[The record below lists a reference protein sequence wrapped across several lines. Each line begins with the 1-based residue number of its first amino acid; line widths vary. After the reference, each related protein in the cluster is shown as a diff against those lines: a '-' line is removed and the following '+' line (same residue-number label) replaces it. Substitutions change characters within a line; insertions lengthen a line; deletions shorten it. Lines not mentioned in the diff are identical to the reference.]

1 MKILK
6 HFSKAIIA
14 LILAFSMITLA
25 ACDVFDGLFGGGSGD
40 GNEYTVT
47 LVVDGGT
54 LSDELD
60 SYTSGTET
68 SLPTATKEHYSFV
81 GWFENSDLSGN
92 PVSKIAE
99 KETGDKTYY
108 AKWSPDSYLVKF
120 VIDGADYASS
130 LNSYAYGVETTL
142 PLPDDRTGYTF
153 NGWYAN
159 SALTGGKV
167 SKIAAGEYG
176 FKTYYGEWKS
186 TSVTPPTPDKK
197 KYTVNL
203 VVPSG
208 AKLEFTLTEYT
219 EGEGAVLPNVTQ
231 SGYTFGGWYLN
242 SSYSGAAYTEISKT
256 DTGNK
261 TFYAKMTPVASGSLE
276 ISGFGGY
283 EEGAYV
289 EFKQV
294 SGVSSYTVEYK
305 KVGASSFTAIDSELI
320 RVGKDGTVR
329 ADIVGVSAGEYT
341 VQVKAGGKTAT
352 KNVTVT
358 SYDRSGYAHFNYTSG
373 VGAYKDDGTP
383 KSGATIVYVTEENKN
398 TVTAGGYTGLV
409 KNLQNANKLQ
419 PLIVRIVGT
428 VGAAT
433 WNKLEENN
441 SKPLEPADVV
451 GMNGTKLIDKYGI
464 TVGSTSSKEITQAT
478 LIKDKMN
485 TLNLYPSAYNGEKC
499 EELLGL
505 SSKIK
510 YDSSKKEFDS
520 CWNDCSISGAEN
532 ITVEGIGADAKIFQ
546 WGMTFKKSNSV
557 EVRNITFD
565 DYTED
570 ACSFE
575 GSSTI
580 TNVDNFET
588 KNIWIHNNT
597 FLEGMNYWDVCN
609 EQDKHD
615 GDGSTDFKGVSYVT
629 ISYNHYVETHKTG
642 LIGGSNSHLQANI
655 TFHHNYYESCKSR
668 LPLARQANMH
678 MYNNYY
684 HGTTGTSISLRA
696 KAYAFIEYCYFD
708 GAVMIEIRSLTSK
721 DEDVKT
727 YGVAKVFNCLM
738 KGSGYSYNDMPAS
751 EMPKDN
757 KLHEP
762 FICVVTDRAATV
774 ANNNS
779 FSKDF
784 DTNSSKFYYDSTS
797 KQSKVTNLIKDVNT
811 IPQIIPTV
819 AGVHKN

>member
-1 MKILK
+1 M
-6 HFSKAIIA
+6 
-14 LILAFSMITLA
+14 
-25 ACDVFDGLFGGGSGD
+25 
-40 GNEYTVT
+40 
-47 LVVDGGT
+47 
-54 LSDELD
+54 
-60 SYTSGTET
+60 
-68 SLPTATKEHYSFV
+68 
-81 GWFENSDLSGN
+81 
-92 PVSKIAE
+92 
-99 KETGDKTYY
+99 
-108 AKWSPDSYLVKF
+108 
-120 VIDGADYASS
+120 
-130 LNSYAYGVETTL
+130 
-142 PLPDDRTGYTF
+142 
-153 NGWYAN
+153 
-159 SALTGGKV
+159 
-167 SKIAAGEYG
+167 
-176 FKTYYGEWKS
+176 
-186 TSVTPPTPDKK
+186 
-197 KYTVNL
+197 
-203 VVPSG
+203 
-208 AKLEFTLTEYT
+208 
-219 EGEGAVLPNVTQ
+219 
-231 SGYTFGGWYLN
+231 
-242 SSYSGAAYTEISKT
+242 
-256 DTGNK
+256 
-261 TFYAKMTPVASGSLE
+261 
-276 ISGFGGY
+276 
-283 EEGAYV
+283 
-289 EFKQV
+289 
-294 SGVSSYTVEYK
+294 EYK
-305 KVGASSFTAIDSELI
+305 KAGASSFTAIDSELI

-398 TVTAGGYTGLV
+398 TVTAGGYTGIV
-409 KNLQNANKLQ
+409 KILQNANKLQ
-419 PLIVRIVGT
+419 PLIVRIIGT

-451 GMNGTKLIDKYGI
+451 GMNGTRLIDKYGI

-580 TNVDNFET
+580 TNVDKFET

-738 KGSGYSYNDMPAS
+738 EGSGYSYNDMPAS

-819 AGVHKN
+819 AGVHKH